1 MVSRD
6 EGVTLIEL
14 LVALALLLVGL
25 ALFSSVYF
33 VTQNASKRQ
42 FEIGDTGNQVRLAFL
57 TMERQVRSGYVAK
70 INAVGGGS
78 YASATIYSEADGT
91 RKCAGWALD
100 QPLVGTQSLY
110 AATWGIGGSAPSFP
124 AGWTRMAT
132 GIRNRS
138 LSVSAADTF
147 SAKWFAPGVGS
158 ALGVHLYVNTRTA
171 AAPGIPDEPTRYDST
186 FAARNIRRSTMTVP
200 GPGTLISTLC

>member
-1 MVSRD
+1 MVNRE
-6 EGVTLIEL
+6 EGVTLVEL

-33 VTQNASKRQ
+33 VTQSASKRQ

-70 INAVGGGS
+70 INGVGGGS

-100 QPLVGTQSLY
+100 QPLSGTQTLY
-110 AATWGIGGSAPSFP
+110 AATWGIGGSVPSFP
-124 AGWTRMAT
+124 GGWTAMAT
-132 GIRNRS
+132 GIRNKA

-147 SAKWFAPGVGS
+147 SAKWYAVGVGS
-158 ALGVHLYVNTRTA
+158 ALGVHLYVNAGTPV
-171 AAPGIPDEPTRYDST
+171 APGVPDEPTRYDST

-200 GPGTLISTLC
+200 GGGTLISSLC